1 MNTNKKFLFLNC
13 PVCGEDVNRS
23 GKSMG
28 FMIILA
34 ALRLKPA
41 IQAAIQAAIQVDFTP
56 LNFWENNL
64 GRFST

>member
-13 PVCGEDVNRS
+13 PVCGEGVNRS

-28 FMIILA
+28 LMIILA

-41 IQAAIQAAIQVDFTP
+41 IQADFTP
-56 LNFWENNL
+56 LNFWINNL
-64 GRFST
+64 G